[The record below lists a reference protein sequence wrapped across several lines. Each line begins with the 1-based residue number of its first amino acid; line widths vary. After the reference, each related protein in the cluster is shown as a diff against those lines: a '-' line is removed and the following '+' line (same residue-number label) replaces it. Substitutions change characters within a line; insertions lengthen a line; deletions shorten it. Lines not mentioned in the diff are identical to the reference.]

1 MVLCIYYLILLLQ
14 LLLITAVTATQVLL
28 NSVIAVVVVIVILIA
43 VIIRLLLF
51 LLEVEFCTFF
61 MSLFQVKNIRN
72 MTWLRDSRGRSASL
86 LRNRGDAPRP
96 RLWRE
101 AGISHADPC
110 TRNHILRTLFSAGMG
125 LVFCAVWMYV

>member
-1 MVLCIYYLILLLQ
+1 
-14 LLLITAVTATQVLL
+14 
-28 NSVIAVVVVIVILIA
+28 
-43 VIIRLLLF
+43 
-51 LLEVEFCTFF
+51 

-96 RLWRE
+96 KLWRE

>member
-72 MTWLRDSRGRSASL
+72 MTWLRDRRGRNASL